1 MRLSVIVPVY
11 NEASTIREIL
21 RQVRAVGLAHE
32 IIVVDDGSTDGTS
45 AGRNQGRRNQGREAR
60 ARSTRTADN
69 FVINERR

>member
-1 MRLSVIVPVY
+1 MRLSVVVPVY

-32 IIVVDDGSTDGTS
+32 IIFVDDGSTDGTS
-45 AGRNQGRRNQGREAR
+45 AGRNQGREVR

>member
-1 MRLSVIVPVY
+1 MRLSVVVPVY

-45 AGRNQGRRNQGREAR
+45 AGRNQGREVR

>member
-45 AGRNQGRRNQGREAR
+45 AGRNQGREVR